1 MNQQPNFAIWKNMS
15 LKWKM
20 FFLIIPVLMIGLFIL
35 GITIYKAFDNVI
47 EQELLESVSA
57 RTEEAAG
64 NINTWLAGRVL
75 EVSMSAASPQA
86 RMINTN
92 PDSTYQLSASRINN
106 FSHQHA
112 NEATLNAFA
121 VTREGLGTVAVLN
134 NGQIEKKTVDVRDFD
149 YYKYV
154 MAGKGAYI
162 TDPVFAKSLGKV
174 TIAVAAP
181 IPGDNNQPIGIIG
194 SAISPETVIKKVQA
208 TKYGEK
214 GFGILI
220 SRTGQYVV
228 HPDAEKALKTKI
240 TDEDLP
246 ALKELGKIML
256 TGDTG
261 IYRYTQNGEQK
272 IAFYFPIPITGWSMA
287 NIVDQD
293 ELFASANWLLK
304 YFCIFIGGLLFIL
317 SFLIYWALKK
327 MTEPLSQLSIIAD
340 RVAEGDL
347 TVSVAVNSN
356 DEIGRLAKGFNAMIA
371 NLKKLINQIAD
382 NAEQVAA
389 SSEELTASA
398 DQSAKAVNQVAE
410 AINSVAD
417 VATEQMS
424 LAGETYTFVEKMS
437 NGVSQ
442 IAKNAASVA
451 AMSDEAS
458 EAAYKGGEAIGKATS
473 QMTNIEKTV
482 VNSAQVV
489 AKLGERSK
497 EVGQIVDTISGIA
510 GQTNLLALNA
520 AIEAARAGELG
531 RGFAVVAD
539 EVRKLAEQS
548 QESAKQISAL
558 INEIRQD
565 TDQAVIAMNEGTKE
579 VKLGSEVVTNAG
591 IAFEQITTLVKQLSS
606 QIRSISESVE
616 QVAGTNQEVVEFVK
630 KVDVLSKQSA
640 AESQTVSAVTQE
652 QSATMQEI
660 ASASQNLAKM
670 ANNLQIAIEQFKK

>member
-1 MNQQPNFAIWKNMS
+1 
-15 LKWKM
+15 
-20 FFLIIPVLMIGLFIL
+20 MIGLLIL
-35 GITIYKAFDNVI
+35 GVTIYKAFDNVI
-47 EQELLESVSA
+47 EQELLKSVSA

-64 NINTWLAGRVL
+64 NINTWLTGRVL

-86 RMINTN
+86 RMITTN
-92 PDSTYQLSASRINN
+92 PDSTYQLNVSRINN
-106 FSHQHA
+106 FSRQHA
-112 NEATLNAFA
+112 NESTLNAFA
-121 VTREGLGTVAVLN
+121 VTREGMATVAILN
-134 NGQIEKKTVDVRDFD
+134 NGQVEKKSVDVRDFD

-181 IPGDNNQPIGIIG
+181 IPGDNNQPIGILG

-214 GFGILI
+214 GFGILV

-240 TDEDLP
+240 TDDDLP
-246 ALKELGKIML
+246 ALKELGQIML
-256 TGDTG
+256 SGDTG
-261 IYRYTQNGEQK
+261 VYRYTQNGEKK
-272 IAFYFPIPITGWSMA
+272 IAFYSPIPITGWSMA

-293 ELFASANWLLK
+293 ELFASANWLSK
-304 YFCIFIGGLLFIL
+304 YMSTFIAGLLLIL
-317 SFLIYWALKK
+317 SLLIYWALKR
-327 MTEPLSQLSIIAD
+327 MTDPLSQLSTFAD
-340 RVAEGDL
+340 QVAEGDL
-347 TVSVAVNSN
+347 TACVTVNSN
-356 DEIGRLAKGFNAMIA
+356 DEIGRLSKDFNTMIA
-371 NLKKLINQIAD
+371 NLKKLINHISD

-398 DQSAKAVNQVAE
+398 DQSAKAVNQVAQS
-410 AINSVAD
+410 INSVAGA
-417 VATEQMS
+417 ATEQMS

-437 NGVSQ
+437 SGVRQ
-442 IAKNAASVA
+442 IAINAGSVA

-458 EAAYKGGEAIGKATS
+458 EAAHNGGEAINKATS
-473 QMTNIEKTV
+473 QMANIEKTV

-548 QESAKQISAL
+548 QEAAKQISEL

-579 VKLGSEVVTNAG
+579 VKLGSEVVNNAG
-591 IAFEQITTLVKQLSS
+591 NAFEQITTLVKQLSG
-606 QIRSISESVE
+606 QIRSISESIE
-616 QVAGTNQEVVEFVK
+616 QVAGSNQQVVEFVK
-630 KVDVLSKQSA
+630 KIDVLSKQSA
-640 AESQTVSAVTQE
+640 AEGQNVSAVTQE

-660 ASASQNLAKM
+660 ASASQSLAKM
-670 ANNLQIAIEQFKK
+670 ANNLQMTIEQFRK